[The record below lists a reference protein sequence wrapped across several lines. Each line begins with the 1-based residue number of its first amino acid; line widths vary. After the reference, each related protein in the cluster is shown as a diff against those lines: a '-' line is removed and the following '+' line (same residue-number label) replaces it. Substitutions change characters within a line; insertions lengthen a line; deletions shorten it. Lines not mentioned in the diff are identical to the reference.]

1 MEGVDDRGRAAS
13 DCGSRA
19 VRSRRRGNDGQS
31 VRRGRPAPGRRA
43 PAWPFERGRRAVR
56 ARPRG
61 SRGITACARAKRR
74 VESGLGGCQAFLGR
88 LHLAVDDRAQVI
100 VLVTIIVTVI
110 VIVVGLRRRAR
121 FAGAC
126 KKKLGLQGSRIR
138 VCCCPRDTS
147 PRSSC
152 LDVDDR
158 RARIADVRCA
168 PVHSSAVGLGPR
180 ARLARSD
187 GTKTKM
193 LIVLSRDRVNVA
205 R

>member
-13 DCGSRA
+13 DGGSCA

-43 PAWPFERGRRAVR
+43 PAWPCERGRRAVR

-74 VESGLGGCQAFLGR
+74 VENGLGGCQAFLGR

-126 KKKLGLQGSRIR
+126 KIKKRLQPASDPHGE
-138 VCCCPRDTS
+138 
-147 PRSSC
+147 

-187 GTKTKM
+187 GTKNKNAH
-193 LIVLSRDRVNVA
+193 SSQS
-205 R
+205 